1 MCDFSWHPIYK
12 HTINF
17 GTMKNHY
24 LLTLAITLLIF
35 GCNTPSSSEK
45 DVLITEQ
52 LVVAS
57 ETTIKGQRLSLVA
70 NQPIKNVIF
79 MIGDGTGIAQLYSGQ
94 LQEVGPD
101 GYLHAQRLPI
111 TGIVKTHA
119 QDDLIT
125 DSASGATAFSCG
137 IKTYN
142 GVIAQDSEGNE
153 CVTLMELAQQAGMS
167 TGLVATSGVTH
178 ATPASFATHI
188 DSRNKYSEIAE
199 QLVESKVDIILGGGL
214 EYFIPSVS
222 AGSNRDDQLN
232 LLPSLTEQG
241 YSVVLDRQA
250 MMEEDSDQIVGLFS
264 PSGMP
269 SENRIPSLAEMT
281 GKAVESLSSN
291 DNGFFLM
298 VEGSQIDWGG
308 HANETPYV
316 VREVKDFDDA
326 IGVVLTFAE
335 QNPGTL
341 VIVTAD
347 HETGGMTINGVNQEN
362 NVVDIAWTSTGHT
375 GTPIPLMAY
384 GPYAVE
390 FSGWWDNTDI
400 GKKVADLLGFENF
413 PLILSQE
420 D

>member
-1 MCDFSWHPIYK
+1 
-12 HTINF
+12 
-17 GTMKNHY
+17 MKNIY
-24 LLTLAITLLIF
+24 FIAVLCTSLLIS
-35 GCNTPSSSEK
+35 CNTPSDSEK
-45 DVLITEQ
+45 EVLITEQ
-52 LVVAS
+52 LMVAA
-57 ETTIKGQRLSLVA
+57 ETTVKGPRLSLVA
-70 NQPIKNVIF
+70 DQPIKNVIF

-94 LQEVGPD
+94 LQEVGSD

-119 QDDLIT
+119 EDNLIT
-125 DSASGATAFSCG
+125 DSASGATAYSCG
-137 IKTYN
+137 IKTNN
-142 GVIAQDSEGNE
+142 GVIAQDSDGNE
-153 CVTLMELAQQAGMS
+153 CVTLMELAQQAGMK

-199 QLVESKVDIILGGGL
+199 QMVESEVDVILGGGL
-214 EYFIPSVS
+214 EYFIPSDS
-222 AGSNRDDQLN
+222 AGSNREDQLN
-232 LLPSLTEQG
+232 VLSSLRDKG

-250 MMEEDSDQIVGLFS
+250 MIEEDSEQIFGLFS

-269 SENRIPSLAEMT
+269 SENRVPSLAEMT
-281 GKAVESLSSN
+281 NKAVESLSSN
-291 DNGFFLM
+291 ENGFFLM

-326 IGVVLTFAE
+326 IGVVLTFAQE
-335 QNPGTL
+335 NPGTL
-341 VIVTAD
+341 VIITAD
-347 HETGGMTINGVNQEN
+347 HETGGMTINGVNREN
-362 NVVDIAWTSTGHT
+362 TIVDIAWTSTGHT

-384 GPYAVE
+384 VPHAVE

-413 PLILSQE
+413 PLILST
-420 D
+420 DK

>member
-1 MCDFSWHPIYK
+1 
-12 HTINF
+12 
-17 GTMKNHY
+17 MKNIY
-24 LLTLAITLLIF
+24 FIAVLCTSLLIS
-35 GCNTPSSSEK
+35 CNTPSDSEK
-45 DVLITEQ
+45 EVLITEQ
-52 LVVAS
+52 LMVAA
-57 ETTIKGQRLSLVA
+57 ETTVKGPRLSLVA
-70 NQPIKNVIF
+70 DQPIKNVIF

-119 QDDLIT
+119 EDDLIT
-125 DSASGATAFSCG
+125 DSASGATAYSCG
-137 IKTYN
+137 IKTNN

-153 CVTLMELAQQAGMS
+153 CVTLMELAQQAGMK

-188 DSRNKYSEIAE
+188 DSRNKYAEIAE
-199 QLVESKVDIILGGGL
+199 QMVESEVDVILGGGL
-214 EYFIPSVS
+214 EYFIPSDS
-222 AGSNRDDQLN
+222 AGSNREDQLN
-232 LLPSLTEQG
+232 LLPTLREQG

-250 MMEEDSDQIVGLFS
+250 MIDEDSDQIIGLFS

-281 GKAVESLSSN
+281 NKAVESLSSN
-291 DNGFFLM
+291 ENGFFLM

-326 IGVVLTFAE
+326 IGVVLAFAQE
-335 QNPGTL
+335 NPGTL
-341 VIVTAD
+341 VIITAD
-347 HETGGMTINGVNQEN
+347 HETGGMTINGVNREN
-362 NVVDIAWTSTGHT
+362 TVVDIAWTSTGHT

-384 GPYAVE
+384 GPHAVE

-413 PLILSQE
+413 PLIISA
-420 D
+420 DK

>member
-1 MCDFSWHPIYK
+1 MIS
-12 HTINF
+12 
-17 GTMKNHY
+17 
-24 LLTLAITLLIF
+24 
-35 GCNTPSSSEK
+35 CNTPSDSAKE
-45 DVLITEQ
+45 VLITEQ
-52 LVVAS
+52 LMVAS
-57 ETTIKGQRLSLVA
+57 EKTVKGPRLSLVA
-70 NQPIKNVIF
+70 DQPIKNVIF

-119 QDDLIT
+119 EDDLIT
-125 DSASGATAFSCG
+125 DSASGATAYSCG
-137 IKTYN
+137 IKTNN

-153 CVTLMELAQQAGMS
+153 CVTLMELAQQAGMK

-178 ATPASFATHI
+178 ATPVSFATHI
-188 DSRNKYSEIAE
+188 DSRNKYAEIAE
-199 QLVESKVDIILGGGL
+199 QMVESEVDVILGGGL
-214 EYFIPSVS
+214 EYFIPSDS
-222 AGSNRDDQLN
+222 AGSNREDQLN
-232 LLPSLTEQG
+232 LLPTLREKG

-250 MMEEDSDQIVGLFS
+250 MIDEDSDQIIGLFS

-281 GKAVESLSSN
+281 NKAVESLSSN
-291 DNGFFLM
+291 ENGFFLM

-326 IGVVLTFAE
+326 IGVVLTFAQE
-335 QNPGTL
+335 NPGTL
-341 VIVTAD
+341 VIITAD
-347 HETGGMTINGVNQEN
+347 HETGGMTINGVNREN
-362 NVVDIAWTSTGHT
+362 TVVDIAWTSTGHT

-384 GPYAVE
+384 GPHAVE

-413 PLILSQE
+413 PLIISA
-420 D
+420 DN

>member
-1 MCDFSWHPIYK
+1 
-12 HTINF
+12 
-17 GTMKNHY
+17 MKNIY
-24 LLTLAITLLIF
+24 FVAVLCTSLLIS
-35 GCNTPSSSEK
+35 CNTPSDSEK
-45 DVLITEQ
+45 EVLITEQ
-52 LVVAS
+52 LMVAA
-57 ETTIKGQRLSLVA
+57 ETTVKGPRLSLVA
-70 NQPIKNVIF
+70 DQPIKNVIF

-94 LQEVGPD
+94 LHEVGSD

-111 TGIVKTHA
+111 TGIVKTYSE
-119 QDDLIT
+119 DNLIT
-125 DSASGATAFSCG
+125 DSASGTTAYSCG
-137 IKTYN
+137 IKTDN

-153 CVTLMELAQQAGMS
+153 CVTLMELAQQAGMK

-199 QLVESKVDIILGGGL
+199 QMVESEVDVILGGGL
-214 EYFIPSVS
+214 EYFIPSDS
-222 AGSNRDDQLN
+222 AGSNREDQLN
-232 LLPSLTEQG
+232 LLSSLRDQG

-250 MMEEDSDQIVGLFS
+250 MIEEDSDQIFGLFS

-269 SENRIPSLAEMT
+269 SENRVPSLAEMT
-281 GKAVESLSSN
+281 NKAVESLSSN
-291 DNGFFLM
+291 ENGFFLM

-326 IGVVLTFAE
+326 IGVVLTFAQE
-335 QNPGTL
+335 NPGTL
-341 VIVTAD
+341 VIITAD
-347 HETGGMTINGVNQEN
+347 HETGGMTINGVNREN
-362 NVVDIAWTSTGHT
+362 TIVDIAWTSTGHT

-384 GPYAVE
+384 GPHAVE

-413 PLILSQE
+413 PLILSAG

>member
-1 MCDFSWHPIYK
+1 
-12 HTINF
+12 
-17 GTMKNHY
+17 MKNIY
-24 LLTLAITLLIF
+24 FIAVLCTSLLIS
-35 GCNTPSSSEK
+35 CNTPSDSEK
-45 DVLITEQ
+45 EVLITEQ
-52 LVVAS
+52 LMVAA
-57 ETTIKGQRLSLVA
+57 ETTVKGPRLSLVA
-70 NQPIKNVIF
+70 DQPIKNVIF

-119 QDDLIT
+119 DDDLIT
-125 DSASGATAFSCG
+125 DSASGATAYSCG
-137 IKTYN
+137 IKTNN

-153 CVTLMELAQQAGMS
+153 CVTLMELAQQAGMK

-188 DSRNKYSEIAE
+188 DSRNKYAEIAE
-199 QLVESKVDIILGGGL
+199 QMVESEVDVILGGGL
-214 EYFIPSVS
+214 EYFIPSDS
-222 AGSNRDDQLN
+222 AGSNREDQLN
-232 LLPSLTEQG
+232 LLPTLREQG

-250 MMEEDSDQIVGLFS
+250 MIDEDSDQIIGLFS

-281 GKAVESLSSN
+281 NKAVESLSSN
-291 DNGFFLM
+291 ENGFFLM

-326 IGVVLTFAE
+326 IGVVLAFAQE
-335 QNPGTL
+335 NPGTL
-341 VIVTAD
+341 VIITAD
-347 HETGGMTINGVNQEN
+347 HETGGMTINGVNREN
-362 NVVDIAWTSTGHT
+362 TVVDIAWTSTGHT

-384 GPYAVE
+384 GPHAVE

-413 PLILSQE
+413 PLIISA
-420 D
+420 DN

>member
-1 MCDFSWHPIYK
+1 
-12 HTINF
+12 
-17 GTMKNHY
+17 MKNY
-24 LLTLAITLLIF
+24 YFIVVFCTSLLIS
-35 GCNTPSSSEK
+35 CNTPTDSEK
-45 DVLITEQ
+45 KEVLITDQ
-52 LVVAS
+52 LMVAV
-57 ETTIKGQRLSLVA
+57 ETTVKGPRLSLVA
-70 NQPIKNVIF
+70 DQPIKNVIF

-94 LQEVGPD
+94 LHEVGSD

-111 TGIVKTHA
+111 TGIVKTYSE
-119 QDDLIT
+119 DNLIT
-125 DSASGATAFSCG
+125 DSASGTTAYSCG
-137 IKTYN
+137 IKTDN

-153 CVTLMELAQQAGMS
+153 CVTLMELAQQAGMK

-199 QLVESKVDIILGGGL
+199 QMVESEVDVILGGGL
-214 EYFIPSVS
+214 EYFIPSDS
-222 AGSNRDDQLN
+222 AGSNREDQLN
-232 LLPSLTEQG
+232 LLSSLRDQG

-250 MMEEDSDQIVGLFS
+250 MVEEDSEQIVGLFS

-269 SENRIPSLAEMT
+269 SENRVPSLAEMT
-281 GKAVESLSSN
+281 NKAVESLSSN
-291 DNGFFLM
+291 ENGFFLM

-326 IGVVLTFAE
+326 IGVVLTFAQE
-335 QNPGTL
+335 NPGTL
-341 VIVTAD
+341 VIITAD
-347 HETGGMTINGVNQEN
+347 HETGGMTINGVNREN
-362 NVVDIAWTSTGHT
+362 TIVDIAWTSTGHT

-384 GPYAVE
+384 GPHAVE

-413 PLILSQE
+413 PLILSAG

>member
-1 MCDFSWHPIYK
+1 
-12 HTINF
+12 
-17 GTMKNHY
+17 MKNY
-24 LLTLAITLLIF
+24 YFIVVFCTSLLIS
-35 GCNTPSSSEK
+35 CNTPTDSEK
-45 DVLITEQ
+45 KEVLITDQ
-52 LVVAS
+52 LMVAV
-57 ETTIKGQRLSLVA
+57 ETTVKGPRLSLVA
-70 NQPIKNVIF
+70 DQPIKNVIF

-94 LQEVGPD
+94 LHEVGSD

-111 TGIVKTHA
+111 TGIVKTYSE
-119 QDDLIT
+119 DNLIT
-125 DSASGATAFSCG
+125 DSASGTTAYSCG
-137 IKTYN
+137 IKTDN
-142 GVIAQDSEGNE
+142 GVIAQDSDGNE
-153 CVTLMELAQQAGMS
+153 CVTLMELAQQAGMK

-199 QLVESKVDIILGGGL
+199 QMVESEVDVIFGGGL
-214 EYFIPSVS
+214 EYFIPSDS
-222 AGSNRDDQLN
+222 AGSNREDQLN
-232 LLPSLTEQG
+232 LLSSLRDQG

-250 MMEEDSDQIVGLFS
+250 MVEEDSEQIVGLFS

-269 SENRIPSLAEMT
+269 SENRVPSLAEMT
-281 GKAVESLSSN
+281 NKAVESLSSN
-291 DNGFFLM
+291 ENGFFLM

-326 IGVVLTFAE
+326 IGVVLTFAQE
-335 QNPGTL
+335 NPGTL
-341 VIVTAD
+341 VIITAD
-347 HETGGMTINGVNQEN
+347 HETGGMTINGVNREN
-362 NVVDIAWTSTGHT
+362 TIVDIAWTSTGHT

-384 GPYAVE
+384 GPHAVE

-413 PLILSQE
+413 PLILSAG

>member
-1 MCDFSWHPIYK
+1 
-12 HTINF
+12 
-17 GTMKNHY
+17 MKNIY
-24 LLTLAITLLIF
+24 FIAVLCTSLLIS
-35 GCNTPSSSEK
+35 CNTPSDSEK
-45 DVLITEQ
+45 EVLITEQ
-52 LVVAS
+52 LMVAA
-57 ETTIKGQRLSLVA
+57 ETTVKGPRLSLVA
-70 NQPIKNVIF
+70 DQPIKNVIF

-94 LQEVGPD
+94 LQEVGSD

-119 QDDLIT
+119 EDNLIT
-125 DSASGATAFSCG
+125 DSASGATAYSCG
-137 IKTYN
+137 IKTNN
-142 GVIAQDSEGNE
+142 GVIAQDSDGNE
-153 CVTLMELAQQAGMS
+153 CVTLMELAQQAGMK

-199 QLVESKVDIILGGGL
+199 QMVESEVDVILGGGL
-214 EYFIPSVS
+214 EYFIPSDS
-222 AGSNRDDQLN
+222 AGSNREDQLN
-232 LLPSLTEQG
+232 VLSSLRDQG

-250 MMEEDSDQIVGLFS
+250 MIEEDSEQIFGLFS

-269 SENRIPSLAEMT
+269 SENRVPSLAEMT
-281 GKAVESLSSN
+281 NKAVESLSSN
-291 DNGFFLM
+291 ENGFFLM

-326 IGVVLTFAE
+326 IGVVLTFAQE
-335 QNPGTL
+335 NPGTL
-341 VIVTAD
+341 VIITAD
-347 HETGGMTINGVNQEN
+347 HETGGMTINGVNREN
-362 NVVDIAWTSTGHT
+362 TIVDIAWTSTGHT

-384 GPYAVE
+384 GPHAVE

-413 PLILSQE
+413 PLILST
-420 D
+420 DK

>member
-1 MCDFSWHPIYK
+1 
-12 HTINF
+12 
-17 GTMKNHY
+17 MKNIFF
-24 LLTLAITLLIF
+24 LAVLCTSLMIS
-35 GCNTPSSSEK
+35 CNTPSDSEK
-45 DVLITEQ
+45 EVLITEQ
-52 LVVAS
+52 LMVAS
-57 ETTIKGQRLSLVA
+57 ETTVKGPRLSLVA
-70 NQPIKNVIF
+70 DQPIKNVIF

-119 QDDLIT
+119 EDDLIT
-125 DSASGATAFSCG
+125 DSASGATAYSCG
-137 IKTYN
+137 IKTNN
-142 GVIAQDSEGNE
+142 GVIAQDSEGNV
-153 CVTLMELAQQAGMS
+153 CVTLMELAQQAGMK

-188 DSRNKYSEIAE
+188 DSRNKYAEIAE
-199 QLVESKVDIILGGGL
+199 QMVESEVDVILGGGL
-214 EYFIPSVS
+214 EYFIPSDS
-222 AGSNRDDQLN
+222 AGSNREDQLN
-232 LLPSLTEQG
+232 LLPTLREQG

-250 MMEEDSDQIVGLFS
+250 MIDEDSDQIIGLFS

-281 GKAVESLSSN
+281 NKAVESLSSN
-291 DNGFFLM
+291 ENGFFLM

-326 IGVVLTFAE
+326 IGVVLTFAQE
-335 QNPGTL
+335 NPGTL
-341 VIVTAD
+341 VIITAD
-347 HETGGMTINGVNQEN
+347 HETGGMTINGVNREN
-362 NVVDIAWTSTGHT
+362 TVVDIAWTSTGHT

-384 GPYAVE
+384 GPHAVE

-413 PLILSQE
+413 PLIISA
-420 D
+420 DK

>member
-1 MCDFSWHPIYK
+1 MGKLFF
-12 HTINF
+12 TIALCS
-17 GTMKNHY
+17 
-24 LLTLAITLLIF
+24 LLVL
-35 GCNTPSSSEK
+35 GCNAPSNN
-45 DVLITEQ
+45 DAVVLNTEE
-52 LVVAS
+52 LIVAS
-57 ETTIKGQRLSLVA
+57 EKVVKGQRLPLVDD
-70 NQPIKNVIF
+70 QPIKNVIF

-111 TGIVKTHA
+111 TGIVKTHS

-125 DSASGATAFSCG
+125 DSASGATAYSCG
-137 IKTYN
+137 IKTNN
-142 GVIAQDSEGNE
+142 GVIAQDSKGNE
-153 CVTLMELAQQAGMS
+153 CVTLMELAQQAGMK

-199 QLVESKVDIILGGGL
+199 QLVESEVDIILGGGL
-214 EYFIPSVS
+214 EYFIPSDS

-232 LLPSLTEQG
+232 LLPSFEEKG
-241 YSVVLDRQA
+241 YSVVLNRDA
-250 MMEEDSDQIVGLFS
+250 MIEEDADKIVGLFS

-269 SENRIPSLAEMT
+269 SKNRIPSLAEMT
-281 GKAVESLSSN
+281 SKAVDELSSN
-291 DNGFFLM
+291 DQGFFLM

-316 VREVKDFDDA
+316 VREVEDFDNA
-326 IGVVLTFAE
+326 IGVVLAFAE

-341 VIVTAD
+341 VIITSD
-347 HETGGMTINGVNQEN
+347 HETGGMTINGVNSDN
-362 NVVDIAWTSTGHT
+362 TIVDIAWTSTGHT

-384 GPYAVE
+384 GPGAVE

-413 PLILSQE
+413 PLVLSE
-420 D
+420 GN